1 MVKLPPY
8 SSTLAN
14 LYWMLRYHRG
24 RSQAARRRYYRYIEA
39 EKNRLFLAGFDR
51 EEIRLLCRHLSEPR
65 NIHAESAFL
74 AYAAQY
80 RLEL

>member
-24 RSQAARRRYYRYIEA
+24 RSQAARRRYYRYIQA

-74 AYAAQY
+74 A
-80 RLEL
+80 

>member
-8 SSTLAN
+8 SPHLAN

-24 RSQAARRRYYRYIEA
+24 RSSAARRRYYRRIRE
-39 EKNRLFLAGFDR
+39 EKNRLFSAGFDR
-51 EEIRLLCRHLSEPR
+51 EEIRLLCRYLSDPA
-65 NIHAESAFL
+65 NKHAESAFL

-80 RLEL
+80 RLDL